1 MDYAYWAQQDREE
14 EIQKKIE
21 EQQKKINEFLERLK
35 TVTEKDYYPGSKYP
49 KGDRENWHYEADCI
63 LCELLDYLGYHDF
76 VEAFE
81 EVPKWYA

>member
-1 MDYAYWAQQDREE
+1 MDYATLAVKEAQEKR
-14 EIQKKIE
+14 IKKL
-21 EQQKKINEFLERLK
+21 NELLDRLK
-35 TVTEKDYYPGSKYP
+35 NVTEKDYYPGSKYP

>member
-1 MDYAYWAQQDREE
+1 MDYAYLAQQERKEE
-14 EIQKKIE
+14 KQKKIHE
-21 EQQKKINEFLERLK
+21 LLERLK
-35 TVTEKDYYPGSKYP
+35 TVTEKEYWPNTKHP
-49 KGDRENWHYEADCI
+49 LGDPEEWHAEADSI

>member
-14 EIQKKIE
+14 EK
-21 EQQKKINEFLERLK
+21 QKKINELLERLK
-35 TVTEKDYYPGSKYP
+35 TVTEKKYYPNSRIPEYR
-49 KGDRENWHYEADCI
+49 DQEDWHFDADNI

-76 VEAFE
+76 VVAFE